1 MKNSLALYSSKK
13 LRNYLGKSFF
23 LDHQEIDPTDQ
34 PNFFH
39 WYGDVFFYQRKKF
52 LIFTNELSRFT
63 FAIGPYT
70 VNNKIDFMNLFKS
83 QLKTS
88 LGLFQL
94 DAEVY
99 LSQCPATGV
108 IAKSHPG
115 ATAHLNTV
123 KGDFLYSLAYDGN
136 IFPPENVALE
146 FTLSANTSPVTKK
159 GIKGYIKTAA
169 EFDTHL
175 KQL

>member
-1 MKNSLALYSSKK
+1 
-13 LRNYLGKSFF
+13 
-23 LDHQEIDPTDQ
+23 
-34 PNFFH
+34 
-39 WYGDVFFYQRKKF
+39 
-52 LIFTNELSRFT
+52 
-63 FAIGPYT
+63 
-70 VNNKIDFMNLFKS
+70 MNLFKS